1 MIGQFKNVKELVLAT
16 YPKLPVLL
24 PVLWK
29 FSRALLLLKILYN
42 PNERFSDFKK
52 FQKSDTSGS
61 LIFELKKNKTQE
73 PKVLNKIKEPPNIG
87 IYRQRAESL
96 QSGLISCLFLKQI
109 FMVCFVCGWWGALA
123 WQQQCRSC
131 GVFHNLKLFH
141 MMEYQIWK
149 EGTKPACTAIAMQG
163 QIHNRLSS
171 YEKWQ
176 TIVWTL
182 GQFTTCS
189 SFIILAIYYEGT
201 SQWSKLF

>member
-1 MIGQFKNVKELVLAT
+1 
-16 YPKLPVLL
+16 
-24 PVLWK
+24 
-29 FSRALLLLKILYN
+29 LLLKILYN

-123 WQQQCRSC
+123 
-131 GVFHNLKLFH
+131 
-141 MMEYQIWK
+141 
-149 EGTKPACTAIAMQG
+149 
-163 QIHNRLSS
+163 
-171 YEKWQ
+171 
-176 TIVWTL
+176 
-182 GQFTTCS
+182 
-189 SFIILAIYYEGT
+189 
-201 SQWSKLF
+201 